1 MTRSRNALRAA
12 VFGTLALSVTA
23 LPAAAF
29 DDAEKAEI
37 GTIVREY
44 LLANPEVMLEVQQAL
59 EAKQQAEEDQRRR
72 DIITSSADALTR
84 NAADPVLGNPAGD
97 VTVVEFFDYN
107 CGFCRRAYADMNA
120 VIESDPNVRF
130 VLKEFPILG
139 PDSQAAHTVAIA
151 FNRLKPESYGSF
163 HSRLMASEG
172 RVDEALAISVAVDL
186 GVTEDA
192 LRAEMQNPA
201 ITASVEA
208 TYALADGL
216 GITGTP
222 SYVVGNEMV
231 SGALGSDVL
240 REKLAAA
247 RECAATKSC

>member
-1 MTRSRNALRAA
+1 MTRLHKMLRTALL
-12 VFGTLALSVTA
+12 GSLALAATA
-23 LPAAAF
+23 LPASAF

-44 LLANPEVMLEVQQAL
+44 LLANPELMLELQQAL
-59 EAKQQAEEDQRRR
+59 EAKQQAEADQRRR
-72 DIITSSADALTR
+72 DVIASSADALTR

-107 CGFCRRAYADMNA
+107 CGFCRRAHQDMKTL
-120 VIESDPNVRF
+120 IESDPNVRF

-151 FNRLKPESYGSF
+151 FNRLKPDAYGTF
-163 HSRLMASEG
+163 HDRLMEAEG
-172 RVDEALAISVAVDL
+172 RVDEALAVSTAVEL
-186 GVTEDA
+186 GVTEEA
-192 LRAEMQNPA
+192 LRAEMQSA
-201 ITASVEA
+201 EITASVEA

-222 SYVVGNEMV
+222 SYVVGNEMI
-231 SGALGSDVL
+231 SGALGADVL

-247 RECAATKSC
+247 RECAANKSC